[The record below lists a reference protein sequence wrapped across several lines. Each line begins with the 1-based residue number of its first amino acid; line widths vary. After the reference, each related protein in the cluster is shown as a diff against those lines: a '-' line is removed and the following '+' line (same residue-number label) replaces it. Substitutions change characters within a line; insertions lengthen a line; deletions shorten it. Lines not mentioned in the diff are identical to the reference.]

1 MTDAPEPRRRADRV
15 VRVLVAVTASLSLI
29 GGLAVGASAIRWY
42 TLRNIGTVD
51 NFSGTD
57 GESGTS
63 RPTGPCSERA
73 CNYLLL
79 GSDSRAG
86 LSQSQQQHFGTNS
99 DIGGQTRADTI
110 MLVHTDPALSKAI
123 VLSFP
128 RDLWVSIPGHGKNK
142 INAAF
147 EGGVEGGGPQLVAK
161 TITNLTGISI
171 DHFLYVDLNGFQQVV
186 DTLHGVDLYIPSYNV
201 NTPGMVGGT
210 DANGNPTET
219 YYSEIGHIVDPNTGL
234 DILPGFQHLDGY
246 QALAYVRS
254 RHLKCDIVPDFAR
267 IGRQQQFM
275 RALINQMLK
284 PSEIAK
290 APTLVGPVL
299 QNLRRDSGFL
309 PGDLVNLVGQLRGL
323 STGAVEFRAVPGTNG
338 WRGSNPRLSVVLM
351 DPVAR
356 ELFAAIKDGKP
367 ITGVGTEL
375 ELTPPS
381 EANTTVL
388 VLDAGSAT
396 RASEVSAGASEVEDV
411 LTQAGFDISP
421 GIVSGN
427 VPKGVKA
434 PAILYQPGKQDYARV
449 VQAYFPG
456 LPMVERKELQAPV
469 AIVVPSGYHPPSLQP
484 SGSASPTPP
493 TATQCPTPS
502 A

>member
-1 MTDAPEPRRRADRV
+1 MTDASTPEKRPGRIG
-15 VRVLVAVTASLSLI
+15 RVLVAVSASVALI
-29 GGLAVGASAIRWY
+29 GGLAVGATAVQWY
-42 TLRNIGTVD
+42 RLRTVGTVD
-51 NFSGTD
+51 DFPGTD
-57 GESGTS
+57 DGSGTS

-86 LSQSQQQHFGTNS
+86 LSQGQQSDFGTNS
-99 DIGGQTRADTI
+99 DIGGEARADTI

-161 TITNLTGISI
+161 TITDLTGISI
-171 DHFLYVDLNGFQQVV
+171 DHFLYVDLNGFQKVV
-186 DTLHGVDLYIPSYNV
+186 DTIHGVDLCIPSYNV
-201 NTPGMVGGT
+201 NTPGMVEGT
-210 DANGNPTET
+210 DANGNVTQT
-219 YYSEIGHIVDPNTGL
+219 YYAEVGHIVDPNTGL
-234 DILPGFQHLDGY
+234 DVFPGCQHLDGA

-254 RHLKCDIVPDFAR
+254 RHLRCDMVGDFSR

-275 RALINQMLK
+275 RALINQILQ

-299 QNLRRDSGFL
+299 QNLRRDDRFL
-309 PGDLVNLVGQLRGL
+309 PGDLVNLVGQLQGL
-323 STGAVEFRAVPGTNG
+323 STGNVEFRAVPGTNG
-338 WRGSNPRLSVVLM
+338 WRGSAPRLSVVLM
-351 DPVAR
+351 DPAAR
-356 ELFAAIKDGKP
+356 EIFAAIRAGRP

-381 EANTTVL
+381 EANTTVV
-388 VLDAGSAT
+388 VLDAGN
-396 RASEVSAGASEVEDV
+396 EAGATEVEDI
-411 LTQAGFDISP
+411 LTQAGFDITP
-421 GIVSGN
+421 GVQPGS

-434 PAILYQPGKQDYARV
+434 PVILYQAGQEDYARV
-449 VQAYFPG
+449 VQAYFPA
-456 LPMVERKELQAPV
+456 LKMVEFKGLQDAPV
-469 AIVVPSGYHPPSLQP
+469 AIVVPDGYHPTTSKP
-484 SGSASPTPP
+484 SGGASPAPP
-493 TATQCPTPS
+493 AASECPTPS